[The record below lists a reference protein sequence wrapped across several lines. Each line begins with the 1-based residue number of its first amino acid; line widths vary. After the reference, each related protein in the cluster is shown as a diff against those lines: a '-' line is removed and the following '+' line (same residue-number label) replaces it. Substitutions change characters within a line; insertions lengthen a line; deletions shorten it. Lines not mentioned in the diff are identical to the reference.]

1 MSRPDRRE
9 ASQLRAL
16 HCSLGQLNR
25 ADGSAQFAAGSTS
38 VVCGVYGPVE
48 AKVYEEKLDRAVV
61 EVKFRADIGAPTT
74 KDKWVETA
82 VRSTFEREILAH
94 LHPRTLVQ
102 INIQLREG
110 DGSVDAA
117 AINATTL
124 ALVDAGIP
132 LKCMITAATC
142 AVLSDNITV
151 VDPTQEEVD
160 AARSVHT
167 LAFASPPSGSS
178 AHGPLYVDSRGTFSM
193 AEYNHCYDLCVLAA
207 ERVLAFMRTVVESK
221 VTKESKIR
229 TS

>member
-1 MSRPDRRE
+1 MGRPDRRE

-48 AKVYEEKLDRAVV
+48 AKVYEEKLDWAIV
-61 EVKFRADIGAPTT
+61 EVKFRTDIGVPTT
-74 KDKWVETA
+74 KDKWIESA
-82 VRSTFEREILAH
+82 VCSTFEREILTH

-102 INIQLREG
+102 ISIQLREG
-110 DGSVDAA
+110 DGSVDSA

-142 AVLSDNITV
+142 AVLSDDATV
-151 VDPTQEEVD
+151 VDPTQEEIE

-167 LAFASPPSGSS
+167 FAFASPASSSS
-178 AHGPLYVDSRGTFSM
+178 AQGPLYVDSRGDFTM
-193 AEYNHCYDLCVLAA
+193 DEYNHCYDLCVLAS
-207 ERVLAFMRTVVESK
+207 ERVLAFMRTAIEGK
-221 VTKESKIR
+221 VTKEAKIS
-229 TS
+229 TA

>member
-16 HCSLGQLNR
+16 NCSLGQLNR
-25 ADGSAQFAAGSTS
+25 ADGSTQFSAGNTS
-38 VVCGVYGPVE
+38 VVSGVYGPVE

-74 KDKWVETA
+74 KDKWVESA

-102 INIQLREG
+102 IVIQLREG
-110 DGSVDAA
+110 DGSVDSA

-142 AVLSDNITV
+142 AVLFDDTTV
-151 VDPTQEEVD
+151 VDPTQEEID
-160 AARSVHT
+160 AARSTHT
-167 LAFASPPSGSS
+167 FAFASGSNDR
-178 AHGPLYVDSRGTFSM
+178 GPLYVDSRGEFTM
-193 AEYNHCYDLCVLAA
+193 DEYSHCYDMCTLAT
-207 ERVLAFMRTVVESK
+207 ERVLAFMRTAIEGK
-221 VTKESKIR
+221 VTKEAKIGAA
-229 TS
+229 